1 MIRPLVLALALVA
14 AGAGAAA
21 AQTVWTDAGSTFSV
35 TLPKGWGKPD
45 KMSSSNPALS
55 EYAAGNANEECIF
68 YRFDRPETAA
78 ATPMQLKNAW
88 TAPLGAAKWADLTS
102 KMLWSDGAPKVTD
115 DKVETVSAW
124 PVQMAVISGKNGP
137 VIAAL
142 HARPG
147 SEIWVYCQSYDG
159 KDRAAAFRAAANSV
173 TTPKDA
179 EFAAAEAAEAAKAA
193 EAKAAADAAA
203 AAAVADKDKK
213 KRK

>member
-1 MIRPLVLALALVA
+1 MFRPLVLALALVA

-21 AQTVWTDAGSTFSV
+21 AQTPWTDPGSTFSM

-45 KMSSSNPALS
+45 KMSSSSPTVS
-55 EYAAGNANEECIF
+55 EYAAGNANEECIV
-68 YRFDRPETAA
+68 YRFDRPETAV

-88 TAPLGAAKWADLTS
+88 AAPLGATKWAELTA
-102 KMLWSDGAPKVTD
+102 KMLWSDGAPKVTE
-115 DKVETVSAW
+115 DKVETVGAW
-124 PVQMAVISGKNGP
+124 PVQAAVVSGKNGP
-137 VIAAL
+137 VVAAL

-147 SEIWVYCQSYDG
+147 SEIWVFCQSYDG
-159 KDRAAAFRAAANSV
+159 KDRAAAFRATANSV
-173 TTPKDA
+173 TTTKDA

-203 AAAVADKDKK
+203 AAPAADKEKK